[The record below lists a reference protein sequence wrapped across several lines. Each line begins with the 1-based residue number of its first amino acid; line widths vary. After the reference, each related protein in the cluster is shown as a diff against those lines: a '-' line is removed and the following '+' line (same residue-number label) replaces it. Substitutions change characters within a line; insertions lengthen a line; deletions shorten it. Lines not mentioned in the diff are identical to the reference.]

1 MDVDV
6 VEAVRAA
13 LPGLR
18 AAEARV
24 AERVIADPTL
34 VVDLTISDLARLC
47 DTSLATVARFA
58 QAVGFSGYR
67 ELRVAFA
74 GSVAR
79 AQAERVRFGLD
90 DSLIDLADP
99 LDQVAAKIAAREV
112 GAIEQTVAALDLA
125 ALDRVAEAIV
135 KAGTVQ
141 LFGHAASSLTAQD
154 LRLKL
159 ARIGIVAVHSGDP
172 HIALPAAAL
181 LHEGDVAIAIS
192 HDGDTAETIRCAEVA
207 RGAGALAVAVTN
219 AHGSPLSRV
228 VDVVLETRAKES
240 PLRLAAMSSRIAQLA
255 LLDVLFVRVVQH
267 RGGTVTE
274 PIRATRR
281 AVTGG

>member
-1 MDVDV
+1 MDVIEV
-6 VEAVRAA
+6 VRAA

-24 AERVIADPTL
+24 ARRVIADPTL

-47 DTSLATVARFA
+47 ETSLATVARFA

-79 AQAERVRFGLD
+79 AQADRARFGVD
-90 DSLIDLADP
+90 DASIDLEDTIGK
-99 LDQVAAKIAAREV
+99 VAAKIAAREI
-112 GAIEQTVAALDLA
+112 GAIEQTVDGLDFVL
-125 ALDRVAEAIV
+125 LDRVALAIAT
-135 KAGTVQ
+135 AGRVQ
-141 LFGHAASSLTAQD
+141 LFGQAASSLTAQD

-159 ARIGIVAVHSGDP
+159 ARIGIVAEHSGDP
-172 HIALPAAAL
+172 HIALPAAAVL
-181 LHEGDVAIAIS
+181 RDGDVALAIS
-192 HDGDTAETIRCAEVA
+192 HDGTTAETIRCAEVA
-207 RGAGALAVAVTN
+207 RGAGALTVAVTN
-219 AHGSPLSRV
+219 APRSPLSRA
-228 VDVVLETRAKES
+228 VDLVLETRAKES
-240 PLRLAAMSSRIAQLA
+240 PLRLAAMPSRIAQLA

-267 RGGTVTE
+267 RGGAVAD
-274 PIRATRR
+274 PLRATRR

>member
-24 AERVIADPTL
+24 AHRVIADPTL
-34 VVDLTISDLARLC
+34 VVDLTSSELARLC
-47 DTSLATVARFA
+47 ETSLATVARFS

-90 DSLIDLADP
+90 DAAIDLADP
-99 LDQVAAKIAAREV
+99 LEKIAAKIAAREV
-112 GAIEQTVAALDLA
+112 GAIEQTIAALDLV
-125 ALDRVAEAIV
+125 ALDRVAGAV
-135 KAGTVQ
+135 ADAGRVQ
-141 LFGHAASSLTAQD
+141 LIGHAASSLTAQD

-159 ARIGIVAVHSGDP
+159 ARIGIVAEHSGDP

-181 LHEGDVAIAIS
+181 LGPGDVAVAIS
-192 HDGDTAETIRCAEVA
+192 HDGVTAETIRCAEVA
-207 RGAGALAVAVTN
+207 RATGALTVAVTN
-219 AHGSPLSRV
+219 AHASPLSRA

-240 PLRLAAMSSRIAQLA
+240 PLRIAAMSSRTAQLA

-267 RGGTVTE
+267 RGGTVTD
-274 PIRATRR
+274 PLRATRR